1 MKYSN
6 IKEAIFLR
14 RPNRF
19 IAFCEIDGKEEKVH
33 VKNTGRCKELL
44 IPGVKVYLEHSDNPN
59 RKTAYSLIAVRK
71 GDRLINMDSQIP
83 NKVVYEALASGA
95 LVLPGL
101 EGRDIRVQPE
111 KTYKNSRFDAYVET
125 EKDKAF
131 IEVKGVTLEE
141 DGIVRFPDAPTERG
155 VKHIYE
161 LIDAAA
167 NGFKAYIIFI
177 IQMKDVKYFTPNV
190 ITHEAFGVALKEAV
204 SKGVQVLAYDCT
216 VESDFIIL
224 DSPVQVRL

>member
-83 NKVVYEALASGA
+83 NKVVYEALGSGS
-95 LVLPGL
+95 LLLPGL

-161 LIDAAA
+161 LIDAAK

-190 ITHEAFGVALKEAV
+190 ITHEAFAVALKEAV

-216 VESDFIIL
+216 VEPDCIIL
-224 DSPVQVRL
+224 DSPVQVKL

>member
-1 MKYSN
+1 MNYSN

-19 IAFCEIDGKEEKVH
+19 IAFCEVDGKEEKVH

-44 IPGVKVYLEHSDNPN
+44 IPGVTVYLEHSDNPN

-71 GDRLINMDSQIP
+71 GERLINMDSQIP
-83 NKVVYEALASGA
+83 NKVVYEALHRGT
-95 LVLPGL
+95 LILPGL
-101 EGRDIRVQPE
+101 EGSNIHIQPE

-141 DGIVRFPDAPTERG
+141 DGVVRFPDAPTERG
-155 VKHIYE
+155 VKHIFE
-161 LIDAAA
+161 LIDAAG
-167 NGFKAYIIFI
+167 NGYKAYIIFI
-177 IQMKDVKYFTPNV
+177 IQMKDVKYFAPNV
-190 ITHEAFGVALKEAV
+190 MTHEAFGTALKEAV
-204 SKGVQVLAYDCT
+204 KKGVQVLAYDCE
-216 VESDFIIL
+216 VEPDRITL
-224 DSPVQVRL
+224 ASPVQVKL

>member
-83 NKVVYEALASGA
+83 NKVVYEAIGSGM

-155 VKHIYE
+155 VKHIHE
-161 LIDAAA
+161 LIDAAS

-190 ITHEAFGVALKEAV
+190 ITHEAFGIALKEAV

-216 VESDFIIL
+216 VEPDCIIL
-224 DSPVQVRL
+224 DSPVQVKL